1 MTERTESLITKLI
14 KRKENMQNYNH
25 TTEKISSGETTCGPK
40 CPNKGWCD
48 DCTYEPSVEQKRKDT
63 KLIVNTNNRQ
73 QDVILTAKQ
82 QRITYRSYKL
92 HY

>member
-82 QRITYRSYKL
+82 QRIIYRSYKL